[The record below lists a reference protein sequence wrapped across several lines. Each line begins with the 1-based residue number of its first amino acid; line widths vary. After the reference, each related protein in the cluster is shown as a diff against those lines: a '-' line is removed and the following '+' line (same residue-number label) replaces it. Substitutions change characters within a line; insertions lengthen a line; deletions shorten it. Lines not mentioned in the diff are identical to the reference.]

1 MRIEGQKTA
10 AFEIVDCLGDAP
22 DVHFLPVGNAGNI
35 TAYWKGYSEYA
46 EDGVSTQRPVMKGVQ
61 AAGAAPLV
69 KGEPVLE
76 PETIATAI
84 RIGNPAS
91 WQQAVAAKEESGGD
105 FRAQTDEQILEAY
118 RTIAGREGIFVE
130 PASASSVAGL
140 LDAHANGELT
150 AGQRIVCTVTGH
162 GLKDP
167 TTALSQMPEPT
178 VTDVDPHAVADKLGL
193 K

>member
-1 MRIEGQKTA
+1 M
-10 AFEIVDCLGDAP
+10 
-22 DVHFLPVGNAGNI
+22 
-35 TAYWKGYSEYA
+35 
-46 EDGVSTQRPVMKGVQ
+46 
-61 AAGAAPLV
+61 
-69 KGEPVLE
+69 
-76 PETIATAI
+76 
-84 RIGNPAS
+84 
-91 WQQAVAAKEESGGD
+91 AAKEESGGD

-118 RTIAGREGIFVE
+118 RLIAGREGIFVE

-167 TTALSQMPEPT
+167 TTALSQMPDPT
-178 VTDVDPHAVADKLGL
+178 VTDVDPHAVADALGL